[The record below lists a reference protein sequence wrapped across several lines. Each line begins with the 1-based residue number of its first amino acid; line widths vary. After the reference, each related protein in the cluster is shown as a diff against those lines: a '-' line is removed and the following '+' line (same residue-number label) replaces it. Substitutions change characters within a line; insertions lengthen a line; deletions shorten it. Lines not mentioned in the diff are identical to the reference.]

1 MKKIKIG
8 FLPLYIKLYDDIGNG
23 AKARPRLEP
32 FCEKL
37 ACLMEKE
44 GAEVVRNPF
53 CRIKPEFEAAVK
65 RFEEEGVDCIVT
77 WHAAYS
83 PSLEC
88 ADALAGTALPV
99 IVLDTTETYDF
110 GPTQDAGEISYCH
123 GIHGVMDMCNLL
135 SRMGKPYAIAAGHI
149 SDSDVIERVVGFARA
164 AVAAKAFS
172 SIRVGSIGGSFD
184 GMGDFIVTD
193 EELAER
199 FGVKVVYA
207 DRDELAALRN
217 EVSEEELAAELAADR
232 ENFYEIEPVATLD
245 LENTERNCLAVRH
258 WMERH
263 DLNAFTANFREIGD
277 DRCGL
282 TVMPFIEACKAL
294 SRGQGYAGEG
304 DALTAALVGSLLCGF
319 PGSSFVE
326 IFCPDWKGGS
336 LLLSHMG
343 EFNPNLT
350 DRKPG
355 MKKINFVFGS
365 ADDPVVAYGRYKSG
379 EATFLNLYR
388 DGEGFRL
395 LISQVEMLDAG
406 EDKNFETRV
415 RGWMKPSLPIAEF
428 LETISSFGV
437 THHSALVYGAT
448 PEQLAFF
455 AELLDLPCE
464 IV

>member
-32 FCEKL
+32 FYEKL
-37 ACLMEKE
+37 ACLMEAE

-65 RFEEEGVDCIVT
+65 AFEAAQVDCIVT

-88 ADALAGTALPV
+88 ADALAGTTLPV

-110 GPTQDAGEISYCH
+110 SPSQDAGEISYCH

-135 SRMGKPYAIAAGHI
+135 SRRGKPYAIAAGHI
-149 SDSDVIERVVGFARA
+149 SDSDVIARVVGFARA

-172 SIRVGSIGGSFD
+172 SVRVGSIGGSFD

-193 EELAER
+193 EEIEGR

-207 DRDELAALRN
+207 DRDELAALRQ
-217 EVSEEELAAELAADR
+217 EVSEEEITAEVAADR
-232 ENFYEIEPVATLD
+232 ESFYEISPVDDAD
-245 LENTERNCLAVRH
+245 LRNTERNCLAVRH
-258 WMERH
+258 WMEKH
-263 DLNAFTANFREIGD
+263 GLNAFTANFREIGD

-282 TVMPFIEACKAL
+282 TVMPFIEACKTLA
-294 SRGQGYAGEG
+294 RGQGYAGEG
-304 DALTAALVGSLLCGF
+304 DALTASLVGALLSGF
-319 PGSSFVE
+319 PDTSFVE
-326 IFCPDWKGGS
+326 IFCPDWKGNS

-365 ADDPVVAYGRYKSG
+365 ADDPVVAYGRYRPG
-379 EATFLNLYR
+379 AATFLNLYR
-388 DGEGFRL
+388 DEAGFRL
-395 LISQVEMLDAG
+395 LLSQVEMLDAG
-406 EDKNFETRV
+406 DDRNFETRV
-415 RGWMKPSLPIAEF
+415 RGWLRPSLPVAEF
-428 LETISSFGV
+428 LETISAFGV

-455 AELLDLPCE
+455 ADLLDLPCE
-464 IV
+464 VI

>member
-1 MKKIKIG
+1 MKKVKIG

-32 FCEKL
+32 FYEKL
-37 ACLMEKE
+37 ACLMEAE
-44 GAEVVRNPF
+44 GAEVLRSPF
-53 CRIKPEFEAAVK
+53 CRIKPEFADAVK
-65 RFEEEGVDCIVT
+65 HFEAEKADCIVT

-88 ADALAGTALPV
+88 IDALAGTALPV
-99 IVLDTTETYDF
+99 IVLDTTETYAFD
-110 GPTQDAGEISYCH
+110 PSQDAGEISYCH

-135 SRMGKPYAIAAGHI
+135 SRRKKPYAIAAGHI
-149 SDSDVIERVVGFARA
+149 SDSDVIARVVGFARA
-164 AVAAKAFS
+164 AVAARAFS
-172 SIRVGSIGGSFD
+172 SVRVGSIGGSFD

-193 EELAER
+193 EEIEER
-199 FGVKVVYA
+199 FGVKIVYA
-207 DRDELAALRN
+207 DRDELAALRR
-217 EVSEEELAAELAADR
+217 EVGGEELAAEVAADR
-232 ENFYEIEPVATLD
+232 ESFCELSPVDDDD
-245 LENTERNCLAVRH
+245 LRNTERNCLAVRH
-258 WMERH
+258 WMKRH
-263 DLNAFTANFREIGD
+263 GLNAFTANFREIGD

-294 SRGQGYAGEG
+294 ARGQGYAGEG
-304 DALTAALVGSLLCGF
+304 DALTASLVGALLKGF
-319 PGSSFVE
+319 PDTSFVE
-326 IFCPDWKGGS
+326 IFCPDWKGNS

-365 ADDPVVAYGRYKSG
+365 ADDPVVAYGRYRPG

-406 EDKNFETRV
+406 NDKSFESRV
-415 RGWMKPSLPIAEF
+415 RGWLRPSLPVAEF
-428 LETISSFGV
+428 LETISTFGV
-437 THHSALVYGAT
+437 THHSALVYGAA

-455 AELLDLPCE
+455 ADLLGLPCE
-464 IV
+464 VI